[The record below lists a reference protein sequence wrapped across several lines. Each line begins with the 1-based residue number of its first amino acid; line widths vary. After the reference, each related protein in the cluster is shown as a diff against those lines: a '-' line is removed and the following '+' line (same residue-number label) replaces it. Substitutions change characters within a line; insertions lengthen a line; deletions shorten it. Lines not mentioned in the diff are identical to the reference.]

1 MLSTMET
8 SNSRPTPDEATA
20 ALLAAGTARSELA
33 HQLTTP
39 SWFYTSIGLA
49 IVIQTATL
57 AVGVALQSAAGIGL
71 AVAGLIP
78 FALVAW
84 LQLARFRKL
93 NGVWISGLASR
104 VVFGG
109 GAAASTLHFLA
120 LGIALWAAF
129 ERTWW
134 VVGLCAIAGGVSYAL
149 CGALWMRSYRADPAA
164 NSRGESIVLLVTLIV
179 LILGGALT
187 LTLQS
192 TH

>member
-1 MLSTMET
+1 M
-8 SNSRPTPDEATA
+8 
-20 ALLAAGTARSELA
+20 
-33 HQLTTP
+33 TTP

-57 AVGVALQSAAGIGL
+57 AVGVALQSVAGIGL

-84 LQLARFRKL
+84 LQLARFRRV
-93 NGVWISGLASR
+93 NGVWISGIASR

-129 ERTWW
+129 EERWW
-134 VVGLCAIAGGVSYAL
+134 LVGVCAIAGGVAYAL

-164 NSRGESIVLLVTLIV
+164 NSRGESIVVVVAVIVVLLGAAVTLI
-179 LILGGALT
+179 
-187 LTLQS
+187 LQS
-192 TH
+192 AH